1 MKLLKDWTKIE
12 KYLLLLSIIL
22 VSLVGII
29 FEAKLTTTI
38 SSIVGIVTALLL
50 AKGKNLGQVF
60 GVISAFLYSFV
71 SFKSKFYGEVIIYM
85 CIKLPMYIIGIL
97 TWIKHQSKKTNTI
110 QINNIKLKEW
120 IIVSV
125 ICIVSFIGI
134 YWLLKIFDTK
144 ELFISSLSVVSSLFA
159 IYLGIRRSKYSFYFY
174 IMNDF
179 ILIMLWGIPV
189 LNGMLSLIPMVFNP
203 IINFIND
210 SYGIYNWNKLEEM
223 QK

>member
-1 MKLLKDWTKIE
+1 M
-12 KYLLLLSIIL
+12 
-22 VSLVGII
+22 
-29 FEAKLTTTI
+29 
-38 SSIVGIVTALLL
+38 
-50 AKGKNLGQVF
+50 
-60 GVISAFLYSFV
+60 
-71 SFKSKFYGEVIIYM
+71 
-85 CIKLPMYIIGIL
+85 
-97 TWIKHQSKKTNTI
+97 
-110 QINNIKLKEW
+110 
-120 IIVSV
+120 
-125 ICIVSFIGI
+125 ICIVAFIGI